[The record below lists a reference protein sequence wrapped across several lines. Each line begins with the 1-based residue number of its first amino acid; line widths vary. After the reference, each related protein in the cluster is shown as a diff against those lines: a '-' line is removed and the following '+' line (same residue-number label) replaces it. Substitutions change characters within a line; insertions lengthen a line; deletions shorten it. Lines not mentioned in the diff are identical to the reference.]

1 MTRTVPSRCPAI
13 PGENQTG
20 NHPYGRKRMKRPAC
34 ALAIL
39 ATLLLPA
46 LEGCAKHPLTD
57 SEFRGFCYTIVD
69 RWASCDTIDIC
80 NDFDANA
87 LSKKEPS
94 QQACLADC
102 DMVANQRYSANWSIG
117 CAPMLRTATDWCH
130 KYCMDNYAR

>member
-1 MTRTVPSRCPAI
+1 
-13 PGENQTG
+13 
-20 NHPYGRKRMKRPAC
+20 MKRPAC
-34 ALAIL
+34 TLAIL

-102 DMVANQRYSANWSIG
+102 DMELLADRLELAGLELREAKIRLVQYLLLALLGLALLLGGLALIVL
-117 CAPMLRTATDWCH
+117 AVML
-130 KYCMDNYAR
+130 